1 MNAEIFRRLEN
12 LIRLGKIK
20 TIKPSKP
27 FSTVT
32 VEIGEITTAEI
43 RFLNLRAGNDK
54 AWDPPSIGEE
64 VIVLSP
70 CGVLEMGI
78 AIAGLNNELNPAP
91 SDDLNKNI
99 RVFADGCVIAYD
111 IATHHLSAILPPS
124 GTVELTAN
132 GGVIVNANGGVTVN
146 ANDGLTINAISGGT
160 THNGNLYINGS
171 SVTTGN
177 NTVGGSQLV
186 QGSSHSKG
194 DFSTDGDVKAGS
206 ISQRHHKHP
215 GDSGGTTGE
224 PQ

>member
-20 TIKPSKP
+20 TINPSKP

-54 AWDPPSIGEE
+54 SWDPPSVGEE

-91 SDDLNKNI
+91 SDDLKKNI
-99 RVFADGCVIAYD
+99 RIFEDGCLISYD
-111 IATHHLSAILPPS
+111 VSSHALEVILPES
-124 GTVELTAN
+124 GTAVLTAN
-132 GGVIVNANGGVTVN
+132 GGVTINANGGVTVN
-146 ANDGLTINAISGGT
+146 ANEGLTINAVSGGT
-160 THNGNLYINGS
+160 THNGNLLINGS

-186 QGSSHSKG
+186 QGSSHSTG
-194 DFSTDGDVKAGS
+194 DFSTEGDVKAGS